1 MLRWPM
7 FPRNKRTSKR
17 FTGSRMSCCFATPC
31 CSPETGTRQRRP
43 CRPLGASAIDVIPR
57 HMVRANNVQINFFII
72 SINVSGEFV
81 TGIFRTESTNGS
93 SLRYWFKN
101 DGKENCTVRLYK
113 KGTFGDSMVSSM
125 TVSPSDPGGKSAVYK
140 NPGNG
145 RYYKKVSAQYGGAI
159 KGHLRANHTDL

>member
-1 MLRWPM
+1 MKKLICTLLALTM
-7 FPRNKRTSKR
+7 CLGITSMALAADVNEPEI
-17 FTGSRMSCCFATPC
+17 TTMGYPIAPC
-31 CSPETGTRQRRP
+31 LEEYDQY
-43 CRPLGASAIDVIPR
+43 
-57 HMVRANNVQINFFII
+57 
-72 SINVSGEFV
+72 INVSGEFV
-81 TGIFRTESTNGS
+81 TGIFRTKSTNGN

-145 RYYKKVSAQYGGAI
+145 RYYMKVSAQYGGAI

>member
-1 MLRWPM
+1 MKKLICTLLALTM
-7 FPRNKRTSKR
+7 CLGITSV
-17 FTGSRMSCCFATPC
+17 ALAADVNE
-31 CSPETGTRQRRP
+31 PEITTMGYPIAPYLEEYDQY
-43 CRPLGASAIDVIPR
+43 
-57 HMVRANNVQINFFII
+57 
-72 SINVSGEFV
+72 INVSGEFV
-81 TGIFRTESTNGS
+81 TGVFHTESTNGN

-113 KGTFGDSMVSSM
+113 KGVFSDSMVSSM

-145 RYYKKVSAQYGGAI
+145 RYYMKVSAQYGGAI